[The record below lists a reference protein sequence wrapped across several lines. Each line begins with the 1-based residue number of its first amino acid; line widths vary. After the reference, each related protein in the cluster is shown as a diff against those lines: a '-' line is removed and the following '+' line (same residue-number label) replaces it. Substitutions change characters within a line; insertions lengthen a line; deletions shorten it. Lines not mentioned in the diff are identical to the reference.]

1 MSECLAVRDMK
12 AIPSPLPS
20 PPRRR
25 RPKNSNKTG
34 ANKFIGF
41 GVGGAWGGKKMAA
54 LSLKISKF
62 VIIFQV
68 MEPQNTFTHEHTK
81 FTSHLE
87 PSKMISFHV
96 YPVYIIHLIIILIV
110 NLRNSPCDVWA
121 WDLHS
126 SLIILCLFK
135 ATKTF
140 QWAIF
145 AFQSNKKKHFL
156 FSWTT
161 KVCKRLIVDT

>member
-68 MEPQNTFTHEHTK
+68 MEPQNTLTHEPTQ